1 MLKVLFLKFNLIF
14 LSLPKEPVFY
24 STLDYK
30 AFVNPTGCG
39 S

>member
-1 MLKVLFLKFNLIF
+1 MLKVVVSFFF
-14 LSLPKEPVFY
+14 SLPREPASD

-30 AFVNPTGCG
+30 DFVNPKGCG

>member
-1 MLKVLFLKFNLIF
+1 MLRVVVFFI
-14 LSLPKEPVFY
+14 LSLPKEPVSN

-30 AFVNPTGCG
+30 DFVNPMRCA